1 MKNKLIILIL
11 FILTITLTSG
21 CSNYR
26 ELNNL
31 AIITGVAIDKSDDKY
46 ELSFLIANSP
56 KAQTSSKEGEATTT
70 VFSGKGDTLIEA
82 ANLIDNKS
90 PKQLYYGHINVVVIS
105 EEVARE
111 GFLKIADWL
120 LRNPETRKQFY
131 LIQAKDTKAKNI
143 LKIVEPLESFPSQ
156 SIASLI
162 ESNITA
168 QSISSSIKY
177 SPFIEKILDKGFDPM
192 LPSISIEGKVKK
204 GSTEKNTEKTEPET
218 YLKLDDTAIFREDKL
233 VGYINKKESQAVN
246 LLTDNA
252 TEIRYEFK
260 YNGNNLV
267 FISNKVNNKTKVKDF
282 NSIDVKV
289 QGNGYL
295 GEVDGKISLQKPSTV
310 EKIEKEL
317 NKSIKKQLEKTLTK
331 VKDEYK
337 SDILG
342 YGNKIYVKYPKQ
354 WDKIENRWND
364 KYLQKLK
371 VNIDVDMT
379 IESAGSLI
387 RTIEEVRKWKK

>member
-11 FILTITLTSG
+11 FIFTITLTSG

-26 ELNNL
+26 ELNDL

-131 LIQAKDTKAKNI
+131 LIQAKDTNAKNI

-267 FISNKVNNKTKVKDF
+267 FISNKVNNKTKVKNF
-282 NSIDVKV
+282 NTIDVKV
-289 QGNGYL
+289 KGSGFL

-317 NKSIKKQLEKTLTK
+317 NKSVKKQLEKTLK
-331 VKDEYK
+331 KIREEYK

-342 YGNKIYVKYPKQ
+342 YGNKIYVKYPNK
-354 WDKIENRWND
+354 WDKIENKWND

-387 RTIEEVRKWKK
+387 RTIEEVRK

>member
-11 FILTITLTSG
+11 FIITITLTSG

-31 AIITGVAIDKSDDKY
+31 AIITGVAIDKSDEKY

-56 KAQTSSKEGEATTT
+56 KAQTSSKEGESTTT

-90 PKQLYYGHINVVVIS
+90 PKQLYYGHINVVAIS
-105 EEVARE
+105 EEVAEE

-131 LIQAKDTKAKNI
+131 LIQAKDTEAKNI

-267 FISNKVNNKTKVKDF
+267 FISNKVNNKTTVKNF
-282 NSIDVKV
+282 NTINVKV
-289 QGNGYL
+289 QGNGFL
-295 GEVDGKISLQKPSTV
+295 GEIDGKVSLQKPSTV
-310 EKIEKEL
+310 EKLEKAL
-317 NKSIKKQLEKTLTK
+317 NKSVKKELEKTLEKIRT
-331 VKDEYK
+331 EYK
-337 SDILG
+337 SDIFG
-342 YGNKIYVKYPKQ
+342 YGNKIYVKYPKK
-354 WDKIENRWND
+354 WDQIENQWND
-364 KYLQKLK
+364 KYLQQLN
-371 VNIDVDMT
+371 VNIDVDLT

-387 RTIEEVRKWKK
+387 RTIEEVRS

>member
-1 MKNKLIILIL
+1 
-11 FILTITLTSG
+11 
-21 CSNYR
+21 
-26 ELNNL
+26 
-31 AIITGVAIDKSDDKY
+31 
-46 ELSFLIANSP
+46 
-56 KAQTSSKEGEATTT
+56 
-70 VFSGKGDTLIEA
+70 
-82 ANLIDNKS
+82 
-90 PKQLYYGHINVVVIS
+90 
-105 EEVARE
+105 
-111 GFLKIADWL
+111 
-120 LRNPETRKQFY
+120 
-131 LIQAKDTKAKNI
+131 
-143 LKIVEPLESFPSQ
+143 
-156 SIASLI
+156 
-162 ESNITA
+162 
-168 QSISSSIKY
+168 
-177 SPFIEKILDKGFDPM
+177 
-192 LPSISIEGKVKK
+192 
-204 GSTEKNTEKTEPET
+204 
-218 YLKLDDTAIFREDKL
+218 LKLDDTAIFREDKL

-387 RTIEEVRKWKK
+387 RTIEEVRK